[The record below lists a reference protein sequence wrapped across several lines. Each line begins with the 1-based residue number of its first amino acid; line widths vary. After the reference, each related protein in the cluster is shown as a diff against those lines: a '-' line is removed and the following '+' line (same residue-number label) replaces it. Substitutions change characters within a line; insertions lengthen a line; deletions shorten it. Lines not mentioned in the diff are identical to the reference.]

1 MRRAILLF
9 AIATAAILAVAQD
22 PRPIV
27 IPDSTIERPG
37 DIGLRMHTNYF
48 MRAPDPLIN
57 PNSPPPGTTIETPGS
72 IACIY
77 GLVSSPV
84 SGCPVA
90 TATQLATGGSQTIV

>member
-1 MRRAILLF
+1 MRRAILLI
-9 AIATAAILAVAQD
+9 AIATAASLAAAQN

-27 IPDSTIERPG
+27 IPDSSIERPD

-48 MRAPDPLIN
+48 MRAPDPLITL
-57 PNSPPPGTTIETPGS
+57 NSLPPGTTIETPGS

-84 SGCPVA
+84 PGCPVA
-90 TATQLATGGSQTIV
+90 TATTVATGKL